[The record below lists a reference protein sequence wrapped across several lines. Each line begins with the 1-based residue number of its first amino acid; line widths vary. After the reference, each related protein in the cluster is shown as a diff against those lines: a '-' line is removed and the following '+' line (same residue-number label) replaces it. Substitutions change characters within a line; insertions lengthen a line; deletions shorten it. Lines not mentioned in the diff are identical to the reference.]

1 MENETPWWTGRN
13 YSHIKVPKALFKN
26 PLYQDISPLA
36 KLLYG
41 FLLDRTSLSYANGYQ
56 VSVRDLEIIP
66 AYKLTKK
73 HLMDMLNRLPVG
85 ANLGVWIDQGKAY
98 IDHSVRFTNKRQALE
113 YGKAHSQIS
122 IWNWKAGEAIAC

>member
-1 MENETPWWTGRN
+1 MA
-13 YSHIKVPKALFKN
+13 Y
-26 PLYQDISPLA
+26 A
-36 KLLYG
+36 K
-41 FLLDRTSLSYANGYQ
+41 GYQ
-56 VSVRDLEIIP
+56 VSEKDLLIIP

-98 IDHSVRFTNKRQALE
+98 IDCSEYIATKKQAMKL
-113 YGKAHSQIS
+113 GKQRKQIS